1 MVRARV
7 RFMVFGETPAQ
18 RQEVDIWMLR
28 VPEAWVQDVAPGASS
43 PELTRRCGG
52 AVQAQYED
60 WRAQAFAGA
69 RASLAA
75 GGDHDAGHYLL
86 EGASVWRVL
95 EEELRRRPWLG
106 SRRFFRILDEGGVR
120 EATERDAPA
129 LAPLSAF
136 EDRAFAG
143 WRAEETE
150 SWSEAAQACEE
161 ALRVADAG
169 SDVALLGE
177 VGACLVRALGKMR
190 RAEDLARAVREV
202 SELLAARGADARAR
216 AMVHVRHG
224 DGLLGADRGREAAD
238 AYAVAAALLGP
249 SDRLA
254 GWLLLSQGLALLRSA
269 DFACARERL
278 AAAVDLLESRPE
290 RPIDEHAPA
299 LHNLGLTLE
308 HEGELEEAERC
319 FRAAIALR
327 ESAGSAHHAQAL
339 DSRAQL
345 ARVMARRGGSHARDA
360 RALLDQ
366 LRPLAAPGTI
376 FEGILIW
383 TEALIEHA
391 TGGDAVGAML
401 GRAAELLQGD
411 PAWSSWIADERRM
424 LG

>member
-1 MVRARV
+1 M
-7 RFMVFGETPAQ
+7 
-18 RQEVDIWMLR
+18 WMLR
-28 VPEAWVQDVAPGASS
+28 VPEAWVQGVAPGASS
-43 PELTRRCGG
+43 PELTQRCGG
-52 AVQAQYED
+52 AVQAQYQG
-60 WRAQAFAGA
+60 WREQAIAGA

-106 SRRFFRILDEGGVR
+106 SRRFFRIIDEGGVR

-150 SWSEAAQACEE
+150 SWSGAAEACEE
-161 ALRVADAG
+161 ALRVADVGA
-169 SDVALLGE
+169 DVALLGE

-190 RAEDLARAVREV
+190 RAEDLARAAREV
-202 SELLAARGADARAR
+202 SELLAARGADPRAR

-224 DGLLGADRGREAAD
+224 DCLLGADRGREAAD
-238 AYAVAAALLGP
+238 AYAAAAGLLGP

-254 GWLLLSQGLALLRSA
+254 GWLLLSQGLAFLRSA
-269 DFACARERL
+269 DFAGARERL
-278 AAAVDLLESRPE
+278 AAAVDLLESRPAPE
-290 RPIDEHAPA
+290 RPIDEYAPA

-327 ESAGSAHHAQAL
+327 ESAGPSHHAQAV

-360 RALLDQ
+360 RALLDE

-383 TEALIEHA
+383 TEALIERA
-391 TGGDAVGAML
+391 SGGDAVGAML
-401 GRAAELLQGD
+401 RAAELLQGD
-411 PAWSSWIADERRM
+411 PAWSSWIAGERRM